1 MLSYP
6 FFGDQPRLAARCRD
20 LGLAIPVVDAPR
32 APVTAEDFRRAL
44 GQAAAVAPQLVR
56 SLARAREWEGK
67 VLEGREAVIDRILA
81 LAKR

>member
-32 APVTAEDFRRAL
+32 APVSAEDFRQAL
-44 GQAAAVAPQLVR
+44 EQAAAAAPR
-56 SLARAREWEGK
+56 IARALARAREWEQK
-67 VLEGREAVIDRILA
+67 VLEGREGIIDQILA
-81 LAKR
+81 LAKG